1 MQKKTTIETLWED
14 PRHERGK
21 WKELLEKNLVDFEP
35 LPLDGNMVNTL
46 LRGKTL
52 QTKVKKVSLSEQSSC
67 NLVFLLHLLVLRSI
81 EL

>member
-1 MQKKTTIETLWED
+1 MQKKTTIETLWKD

-81 EL
+81 DL